1 VSQPDQIADETELER
16 IAGAIAAGPFT
27 DTWDSLADYEPP
39 RWFVDAKFG
48 IFIHWGVYSVPAFGN
63 EWYARNMYV
72 PGTAEFEHHRQTY
85 GPHDA
90 FGYKDFIPSF
100 TADAF
105 DPAAWAHLFRE
116 AGAQFVVPVAE
127 HHDGFCM
134 YDSGRSRWK
143 ASAMGPGRDVLGEL
157 GAAVREQ
164 SMVLG
169 ASSHRAEHW
178 WFMHE
183 GTTFDSD
190 VLDAETA
197 DFYGP
202 AQSPALQPN
211 DQFLIDWF
219 LRTIEIIDRYRPQVL
234 WFDWW
239 IEQPAFEPWLR
250 KIAAYYY
257 NQAARWQR
265 GVVIQY
271 KYDAFRPGT
280 AVYDI
285 ERGALDGIHPRVW
298 QNDTSVSRNSWSW
311 IEGHQYK
318 SAEEVLAELVDVVS
332 KNGVLLLNIGPKPD
346 GTIGE
351 TEQEL
356 LRSIGRWLAVNGEA
370 VYGTRP
376 WKIAAEGP
384 TEQRNGY
391 FTDATATGWTSADI
405 RFTRRSGT
413 GGDYVYATALA
424 RPADPELVIRSLG
437 RGSGL
442 VAGEP
447 TEVRVLGHDGEVAWR
462 QDPDALRV
470 ELPELPE
477 GYGVT
482 VRVLLTPRPTPP
494 RLTFPL

>member
-1 VSQPDQIADETELER
+1 MTLPDPIDDQNELDR
-16 IAGAIAAGPFT
+16 VAAVIAAGPFD
-27 DTWDSLADYEPP
+27 DTWESLAAYEPP

-72 PGTAEFEHHRQTY
+72 PGTREFEHHRSTY
-85 GPHDA
+85 GPHDQ
-90 FGYKDFIPSF
+90 FGYKDFI
-100 TADAF
+100 ADFRAGDF
-105 DPAAWAHLFRE
+105 DPADWAHLFRE

-134 YDSGRSRWK
+134 YDSARTRWTS
-143 ASAMGPGRDVLGEL
+143 ASMGPQRDVLGEL
-157 GAAVREQ
+157 GQAVRGQ

-178 WFMHE
+178 WFMHD
-183 GTTFDSD
+183 GTTFPSD
-190 VLDAETA
+190 VLDSETA

-211 DQFLIDWF
+211 DGFLIDWF
-219 LRTIEIIDRYRPQVL
+219 LRTIEIIDRYQPQVL

-250 KIAAYYY
+250 KVAAYYY
-257 NQAARWQR
+257 NQAARWHR

-271 KYDAFRPGT
+271 KYEAFRPGT

-311 IEGHQYK
+311 IEGHDYK
-318 SAEEVLAELVDVVS
+318 PAEELIAELVDVVS

-346 GTIGE
+346 GTIAE
-351 TEQEL
+351 PEQEL
-356 LRSIGRWLAVNGEA
+356 LRAIGRWLAVNGEA

-376 WKIAAEGP
+376 WRVAAEGP
-384 TEQRNGY
+384 TEQRRGY
-391 FTDATATGWTSADI
+391 FADATATSWTAEDI
-405 RFTRRSGT
+405 RFTQR
-413 GGDYVYATALA
+413 GGLGADYVYATALA
-424 RPADPELVIRSLG
+424 RPADGTLVVRSLG

-442 VAGEP
+442 VGAELSA
-447 TEVRVLGHDGEVAWR
+447 VAVLGHAGEVTWR
-462 QDPDALRV
+462 QDGDALRV
-470 ELPELPE
+470 QLPELSD
-477 GYGVT
+477 GYGVSL
-482 VRVLLTPRPTPP
+482 RVTLTPPAPAP
-494 RLTFPL
+494 HHGFPF

>member
-1 VSQPDQIADETELER
+1 MSQPDQIADQIELDR
-16 IAGAIAAGPFT
+16 VAAVIDAGPFT
-27 DTWDSLADYEPP
+27 DSWESLAAYEPP
-39 RWFVDAKFG
+39 HWFVDAKLG

-72 PGTAEFEHHRQTY
+72 PGSPEFEHHSSTY
-85 GPHDA
+85 GPHDQ
-90 FGYKDFIPSF
+90 FGYKDFIADF
-100 TADAF
+100 TATDF
-105 DPAAWAHLFRE
+105 DPDAWARLFRE

-134 YDSGRSRWK
+134 YDSGRTRWK
-143 ASAMGPGRDVLGEL
+143 SSAMGPGRDVLGEL
-157 GAAVREQ
+157 GHAVRAQ

-178 WFMHE
+178 WFMHD
-183 GTTFDSD
+183 GTTFPSD
-190 VLDAETA
+190 VLDPQTA

-257 NQAARWQR
+257 NQAFRWQR

-280 AVYDI
+280 AVFDI
-285 ERGALDGIHPRVW
+285 ERGALGGIHPRVW

-311 IEGHQYK
+311 IEGHDYK
-318 SAEEVLAELVDVVS
+318 PADEIIAELVDVVA

-346 GTIGE
+346 GTIAE
-351 TEQEL
+351 PEQEL
-356 LRSIGRWLAVNGEA
+356 LRGIGRWLAVNGESI
-370 VYGTRP
+370 YGTRP
-376 WKIAAEGP
+376 WRIAAEGP
-384 TEQRNGY
+384 SEQRSGY
-391 FTDATATGWTSADI
+391 FADATATSWTAEDI
-405 RFTRRSGT
+405 RFTQRSGREA
-413 GGDYVYATALA
+413 DYVYATALG
-424 RPADPELVIRSLG
+424 RPSSGRLLVRSLG

-442 VAGEP
+442 VGGELSALK
-447 TEVRVLGHDGEVAWR
+447 VLGHDGDVTWS
-462 QDPDALRV
+462 QNSDALVV
-470 ELPELPE
+470 ELPELAD
-477 GYGVT
+477 GFGVT
-482 VRVLLTPRPTPP
+482 VRVTLTPRAAAAHHG
-494 RLTFPL
+494 FPF

>member
-1 VSQPDQIADETELER
+1 
-16 IAGAIAAGPFT
+16 
-27 DTWDSLADYEPP
+27 
-39 RWFVDAKFG
+39 
-48 IFIHWGVYSVPAFGN
+48 
-63 EWYARNMYV
+63 
-72 PGTAEFEHHRQTY
+72 
-85 GPHDA
+85 
-90 FGYKDFIPSF
+90 
-100 TADAF
+100 
-105 DPAAWAHLFRE
+105 
-116 AGAQFVVPVAE
+116 
-127 HHDGFCM
+127 
-134 YDSGRSRWK
+134 
-143 ASAMGPGRDVLGEL
+143 
-157 GAAVREQ
+157 
-164 SMVLG
+164 
-169 ASSHRAEHW
+169 
-178 WFMHE
+178 MHE

-346 GTIGE
+346 GTITE

-424 RPADPELVIRSLG
+424 RPTDPELVIRSLG